1 VFEYFFLLSV
11 TFRIIEI
18 IKNDLMV
25 LEARK
30 MVINYTW
37 SGLCSGFLVSLEMAI
52 LSEALHESGHLSVTV
67 DF

>member
-1 VFEYFFLLSV
+1 MTL
-11 TFRIIEI
+11 
-18 IKNDLMV
+18 DLMV